1 MPLLRKLADCL
12 GILYSAPGRSPA
24 IANSI
29 SPVADPELSFGWQGN
44 LYTDSGVLTAQAA
57 NTIIA
62 SLTVVEDCFYTLD
75 ATVVIA
81 GTVQYAGRVALEI
94 LDPAGGTAY
103 RLTYGF
109 VTSVITAVGA
119 TNTPPVEI
127 YGLHL
132 PRPLPL
138 FLYLLPP
145 SLLLGWA
152 LKPTPPPLTPP
163 PQGRIS
169 CRDV

>member
-94 LDPAGGTAY
+94 LDPAGGVAY

-132 PRPLPL
+132 HLLASMVVRWRIIDVQPGGGPVNTVASLCLRK
-138 FLYLLPP
+138 LYQDQL
-145 SLLLGWA
+145 
-152 LKPTPPPLTPP
+152 
-163 PQGRIS
+163 
-169 CRDV
+169 